1 MKGLTMPDP
10 VTHAVGAPLAGG
22 AASTIIALI
31 FGIEPTALF
40 AAFVGTWIATAM
52 LESGTFKRS
61 LTLVIIGTVAAGYS
75 VPVAF
80 SLWPEFSR
88 VSLAAIVGFVL
99 VYFHKEV
106 LDAAKEALKRLFG
119 KVGA

>member
-1 MKGLTMPDP
+1 MPDP
-10 VTHAVGAPLAGG
+10 VTHAVGAPIVGG
-22 AASTIIALI
+22 AISTIIAII
-31 FGIEPTALF
+31 FGIEPNALF

-61 LTLVIIGTVAAGYS
+61 LTQVTVGTIASGYS
-75 VPVAF
+75 IPIAF
-80 SLWPEFSR
+80 HLWPEFSR
-88 VSLAAIVGFVL
+88 VSLSALIGFIL

-106 LDAAKEALKRLFG
+106 LDAAKDALKRIFG